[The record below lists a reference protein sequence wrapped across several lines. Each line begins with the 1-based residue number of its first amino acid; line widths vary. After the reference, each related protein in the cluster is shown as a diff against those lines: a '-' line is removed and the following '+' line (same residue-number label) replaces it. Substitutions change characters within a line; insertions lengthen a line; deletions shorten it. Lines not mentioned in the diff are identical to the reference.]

1 MQRICL
7 TLFDDSSRI
16 YTMPND
22 PKPQQPPTPVR
33 MPDDLKAALL
43 EQARTNDRSLNG
55 EIVNRLRASL
65 GRQKKVKPQQGES
78 C

>member
-1 MQRICL
+1 M
-7 TLFDDSSRI
+7 T
-16 YTMPND
+16 NE

-43 EQARTNDRSLNG
+43 EQAKANDRSLNG
-55 EIVNRLRASL
+55 EIVNRLRASF
-65 GRQKKVKPQQGES
+65 GRQKKVKPQQLGP